1 MAKNW
6 ISKLSPN
13 IKLTT
18 LIKKLPQLGRPQQ
31 KKHPGVD

>member
-13 IKLTT
+13 IEFKT
-18 LIKKLPQLGRPQQ
+18 LFWKK
-31 KKHPGVD
+31 KTKIVDFNKRTRVN